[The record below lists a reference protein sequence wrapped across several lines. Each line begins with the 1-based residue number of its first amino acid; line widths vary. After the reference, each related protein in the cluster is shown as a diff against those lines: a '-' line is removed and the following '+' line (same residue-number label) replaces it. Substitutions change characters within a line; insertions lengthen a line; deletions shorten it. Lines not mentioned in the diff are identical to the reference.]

1 MSILGR
7 VTVLPNLP
15 EPLKRLD
22 ELAHN
27 LYWTWSPEAREL
39 FRELDNE
46 LFEASGSSP
55 VTLLRDIS
63 QGRLEQAA
71 QDKTY
76 LASYQKVMKDFDT
89 YQSRTAWFG
98 KTYTG
103 KNHVYAYFCAEYG
116 WHEAV
121 ALYSGGLGILA
132 GDHTKAASDVG
143 VPLVGVGLWYP
154 EGYFHQ
160 RIAADGQQEAVYQ
173 RKSPYDLPLNAVTDK
188 AGKEVRVSVSI
199 QGRDVQLRA
208 WQVLVGR
215 VSVYLL
221 DVDLPENNPE
231 DREVLKRLYGGD
243 QRTRIAQ
250 EIILGI
256 GGVRLLRALGIAP
269 TTWHMNEGHS
279 AFMALERCREYV
291 EQGVSFEVAR
301 EIVASNTVFTVH
313 TPVAAGNDAFPF
325 DLVGQYFGGFW
336 GGLGLNQQAFY
347 DLAKHDIGWGPM
359 FSMPALA
366 LRFSSGRN
374 GVAELHGDT
383 SRRIW
388 NDLWSDVP
396 TEEVPIGHI
405 TNGVHSATWVAPEL
419 QDIFG
424 TVLPQD
430 WLEHVEDNDMWQRV
444 KNLDNAALWQVRKTV
459 KDRSLRFLRRRVRR
473 QLTRHGVTPTVMHS
487 AQELFDA
494 GTLTI
499 GFARRFATYKRATLI
514 FRDLDRLANILNNPA
529 MPVQLV
535 FAGKAHPADKPG
547 QSLIKEIDNLSKDPR
562 FAGKLLFVEDYDMA
576 IGRALT
582 RGVDVWLNNP
592 RRPLEASGTSGQ
604 KAAMN
609 GILNLSI
616 LDGWWPEGFDG
627 INGWAIGDGS
637 SNAVVDGENSEEKI
651 DAADADALYDLL
663 EREVVPLY
671 YQRDQAAVP
680 NDWLERSKDAIAT
693 IAPKFSAQRM
703 VQDYVNTYYAPAS
716 ERFAAMSVNNHEA
729 ATMLA
734 AWRKDVSQNWHSVYL
749 SARAAE
755 DKIHQIGD
763 ELDLEAVLH
772 PKDLGIGKD
781 LGATELCVEVVY
793 GLEQDGLEHNLR
805 HVPMTRQE
813 TFPDGAQHYR
823 ARFKPELS
831 GRLVY
836 GVRVYPVNKSLA
848 SPFDGHAVRW
858 AVPDV
863 TPRVLE
869 VSKNKVQGGQNQ
881 VAGSENKQ
889 QAPELERSH

>member
-15 EPLKRLD
+15 ESIKRLD

-27 LYWTWSPEAREL
+27 LYWTWSPDSREL
-39 FRELDNE
+39 FRELDHD
-46 LFEASGSSP
+46 LFEQVGSNP

-63 QGRLEQAA
+63 QGRLEEAA
-71 QDKTY
+71 KDPKF
-76 LASYQKVMKDFDT
+76 LASYQKVMAAFDA
-89 YQSRTAWFG
+89 YQNRTAWFS
-98 KTYTG
+98 KTYGG
-103 KNHVYAYFCAEYG
+103 KNHTYAYFCAEYG

-132 GDHTKAASDVG
+132 GDHTKAASDAG
-143 VPLVGVGLWYP
+143 VPLVAVGLWYP

-173 RKSPYDLPLNAVTDK
+173 RKSPYDLPLYPVTDQ
-188 AGKEVRVSVSI
+188 AGKEVRVSVAI
-199 QGRDVQLRA
+199 AGRNVQLRA
-208 WQVLVGR
+208 WRVQVGR
-215 VSVYLL
+215 VPVYLL
-221 DVDLPENNPE
+221 DVDLPENTPE

-256 GGVRLLRALGIAP
+256 GGVRLLRAIGVSP

-279 AFMALERCREYV
+279 AFMALERCREFV
-291 EQGVSFEVAR
+291 EQGVSFEVAK

-325 DLVGQYFGGFW
+325 DLVGQYFGDFW
-336 GGLGLNQQAFY
+336 GKLELNQQAFY
-347 DLAKHDIGWGPM
+347 DLARHDVGWGAM

-388 NDLWSDVP
+388 NDLWDGVP

-419 QDIFG
+419 QEIFG
-424 TVLPQD
+424 TVLPHD
-430 WLEHVEDNDMWQRV
+430 WLEKVEDKDMWQSV
-444 KNLDNAALWQVRKTV
+444 KNLDNAALWEVRKTV
-459 KDRSLRFLRRRVRR
+459 KYRSLRFLRRRVRR
-473 QLTRHGVTPTVMHS
+473 QLSRHGVTPTVMHS
-487 AQELFDA
+487 AQELFDPNS
-494 GTLTI
+494 LTI

-627 INGWAIGDGS
+627 MNGWAIGDGS
-637 SNAVVDGENSEEKI
+637 SNAVVEGENSEEKI

-663 EREVVPLY
+663 ERDVVPLY
-671 YQRDQAAVP
+671 YQRDSNNVP
-680 NDWLERSKDAIAT
+680 NAWLERSKDAIAT

-703 VQDYVNTYYAPAS
+703 VQDYVTRYYAPAS
-716 ERFAAMSVNNHEA
+716 ERFAAISANNNEA
-729 ATMLA
+729 ASNLA
-734 AWRKDVSQNWHSVYL
+734 VWRKNISQHWPSVYL

-755 DKIHQIGD
+755 DTVAENKVHQIGD
-763 ELDLEAVLH
+763 ELELEAVLH
-772 PKDLGIGKD
+772 PRDLGNS
-781 LGATELCVEVVY
+781 ELCVEVVY
-793 GLEQDGLEHNLR
+793 SLEQNALEHDLR
-805 HVPMTRQE
+805 TVPMTKHE
-813 TFPDGAQHYR
+813 TFADGAQHYR
-823 ARFKPELS
+823 VRFKPQLS

-836 GVRVYPVNKSLA
+836 GVRAYPVNHTLA
-848 SPFDGHAVRW
+848 SPFDSHAIRW
-858 AVPDV
+858 AAPDL
-863 TPRVLE
+863 TPRV
-869 VSKNKVQGGQNQ
+869 STQQQTSFTGTNAQNSQ
-881 VAGSENKQ
+881 TPG
-889 QAPELERSH
+889 ELEKSH

>member
-1 MSILGR
+1 MLALLETLPAIVLQKELGVTFMSILGR

-15 EPLKRLD
+15 ESIRRLD

-27 LYWTWSPEAREL
+27 LYWTWSPDAREL
-39 FRELDNE
+39 FRELDKE
-46 LFEASGSSP
+46 LFENGGSNP

-63 QGRLEQAA
+63 QARLEQAA
-71 QDKTY
+71 KDPSY
-76 LASYQKVMKDFDT
+76 LANYQKVMVDFDA
-89 YQSRTAWFG
+89 YQSRVAWFA
-98 KTYTG
+98 KTYQG

-132 GDHTKAASDVG
+132 GDHTKAASDAG

-173 RKSPYDLPLNAVTDK
+173 RKSPYELPFNLVTDK

-199 QGRDVQLRA
+199 AGHEVQLRA
-208 WQVLVGR
+208 WCVQVGR
-215 VSVYLL
+215 VPVYLL

-256 GGVRLLRALGIAP
+256 GGVRLLRAIGVSP

-291 EQGVSFEVAR
+291 EKGVSFDVAK

-336 GGLGLNQQAFY
+336 GSLGLNQQAFY
-347 DLAKHDIGWGPM
+347 DLAKHDVGWGPM

-374 GVAELHGDT
+374 GVAALHGDT

-388 NDLWSDVP
+388 NDLWDGVP

-405 TNGVHSATWVAPEL
+405 TNGVHSGTWVAPEL
-419 QDIFG
+419 QEIFG
-424 TVLPQD
+424 TVLPKD
-430 WLEHVEDNDMWQRV
+430 WTTRVEDKEMWQSV
-444 KNLDNAALWQVRKTV
+444 KNLDNAALWEVRKTV
-459 KDRSLRFLRRRVRR
+459 KYRSLRFLRRRVRR
-473 QLTRHGVTPTVMHS
+473 QLTRHGVTPTIVHGT
-487 AQELFDA
+487 QELFDPSI
-494 GTLTI
+494 LTI

-514 FRDLDRLANILNNPA
+514 FRDLDRLAHILNNPT

-547 QSLIKEIDNLSKDPR
+547 QSLIKEIDNLSRDPR

-627 INGWAIGDGS
+627 MNGWAIGDGS
-637 SNAVVDGENSEEKI
+637 SNAVVEGDNSEEKI

-671 YQRDQAAVP
+671 YHRDNNNVP

-716 ERFAAMSVNNHEA
+716 ERYAAISANNHEA
-729 ATMLA
+729 ATNLA
-734 AWRKDVSQNWHSVYL
+734 AWRKNVSQHWHSVYL
-749 SARAAE
+749 AARAAE
-755 DKIHQIGD
+755 DKVHQIGD
-763 ELDLEAVLH
+763 ELELEAVLH
-772 PKDLGIGKD
+772 PRELGNI
-781 LGATELCVEVVY
+781 ELCVEVVY
-793 GLEQDGLEHNLR
+793 SLEQDALEHNLR
-805 HVPMTRQE
+805 AVPMVRQE
-813 TFPDGAQHYR
+813 TFPDGAQHYKV
-823 ARFKPELS
+823 RFRPELS

-836 GVRVYPVNKSLA
+836 GVRVYPMNHTLA
-848 SPFDGHAVRW
+848 SPFDGHAIRW
-858 AVPDV
+858 AVADLA
-863 TPRVLE
+863 PRT
-869 VSKNKVQGGQNQ
+869 
-881 VAGSENKQ
+881 GSQSFQME
-889 QAPELERSH
+889 PELEKSH